1 MSTNPPNAVQASVSR
16 RRFVQAAGGVA
27 AMSAAGLAAL
37 AMAQGDQVGDQ
48 PGAAGQGAPGA
59 ARQGAPGA
67 SLIQPGD
74 VILFQGD
81 SITDAGR
88 KRDNNEANS
97 QPALG
102 NGYAW
107 LAASQMLVNHA
118 SADLTIYN
126 RGVSGNKVYQLDER
140 WDADC
145 LALKPN
151 VLSILIGVNDIW
163 HKLNGNYDGT
173 LEKYETDYRA
183 LLARTKQELPD
194 VRLVVCEPFVLRCGA
209 VTEKWFPEFDGYCA
223 AARKVA
229 EEAGAAF
236 VPFQSMFDGA
246 AKIAPPERWAKD
258 GVHPSADGAALMAH
272 EWLRTVKA

>member
-1 MSTNPPNAVQASVSR
+1 MNNIQSLTLSSSPSRRSFIQTTGGLVGASVAS
-16 RRFVQAAGGVA
+16 
-27 AMSAAGLAAL
+27 LAA
-37 AMAQGDQVGDQ
+37 
-48 PGAAGQGAPGA
+48 A
-59 ARQGAPGA
+59 ARGQEGEATA
-67 SLIQPGD
+67 ATSSSSLIRPGD

-88 KRDNNEANS
+88 NRDINDPNS

-107 LAASQMLVNHA
+107 LAASHLLVNHA
-118 SADLTIYN
+118 AANLTIYN
-126 RGVSGNKVYQLDER
+126 RGVSGNKVYQLHER
-140 WDADC
+140 WDDDC
-145 LALKPN
+145 IKLKPN
-151 VLSILIGVNDIW
+151 VVSILIGVNDIW

-183 LLARTKQELPD
+183 LLARTKKELPD
-194 VRLVVCEPFVLRCGA
+194 VRLVVCQPFVLRCGA

-229 EEAGAAF
+229 DEAGARF
-236 VPFQSMFDGA
+236 VAFQSMFDGA

-272 EWLRTVKA
+272 EWLKTVNA

>member
-1 MSTNPPNAVQASVSR
+1 MSTNSSNDAESSVSR

-27 AMSAAGLAAL
+27 AMSAAGLAVV

-48 PGAAGQGAPGA
+48 SGAAAQGAPS
-59 ARQGAPGA
+59 A
-67 SLIQPGD
+67 SLIRAGD

-107 LAASQMLVNHA
+107 LAAAKLLVDHA

-145 LALKPN
+145 IKLKPN
-151 VLSILIGVNDIW
+151 VVSILIGVNDIW

-183 LLARTKQELPD
+183 LLARTKQELPE

-229 EEAGAAF
+229 EEAGATF

>member
-1 MSTNPPNAVQASVSR
+1 MSTNSSNDAESSVSR

-27 AMSAAGLAAL
+27 AMSAAGLAVV

-48 PGAAGQGAPGA
+48 SGAAAQGAPS
-59 ARQGAPGA
+59 A
-67 SLIQPGD
+67 SLIRAGD

-88 KRDNNEANS
+88 KRDDYEANS

-107 LAASQMLVNHA
+107 LAAAKLLVDHA

-145 LALKPN
+145 IKLKPN
-151 VLSILIGVNDIW
+151 VVSILIGVNDIW

-173 LEKYETDYRA
+173 LERYETDYRA

-229 EEAGAAF
+229 EESGATF

-272 EWLRTVKA
+272 EWLKTVMALH